1 MKRRLN
7 ILCILVMLVF
17 CYSVFEYGYY
27 YGNAFID
34 GARAGM
40 KAAEDREQFVRTNN
54 MKGVNLF
61 PDNYADLK
69 DSVYNEKT
77 GEFVPALYSKL
88 IVSVE
93 TPINIWVKFT
103 TLMCSFIGLFSTIL
117 SVVFFA
123 RIIIAINK
131 SSIFDWKNVRRLR
144 WLGAVLIL
152 NFLCVALP
160 GYISAY
166 ELSGALSI
174 PGYSLNISGL
184 VSKQTLVLGIVSLI
198 VGEVFAIGLRMKE
211 EQDLTI

>member
-7 ILCILVMLVF
+7 VLCLLVMLVF

-40 KAAEDREQFVRTNN
+40 KAAENKEKFVQTNN
-54 MKGVNLF
+54 MKGISLF
-61 PDNYADLK
+61 PDDYADLK

-88 IVSVE
+88 IVSVD
-93 TPINIWVKFT
+93 TPINIWLKFT
-103 TLMCSFIGLFSTIL
+103 TLMCNFIGLFSTIL
-117 SVVFFA
+117 SVVFFGQ
-123 RIIIAINK
+123 IVLAINK
-131 SSIFDWKNVRRLR
+131 STIFDWKNVRRLR

-166 ELSGALSI
+166 ELSDAFSV

>member
-7 ILCILVMLVF
+7 VLCLLVMLVF
-17 CYSVFEYGYY
+17 CYSVFESAYY
-27 YGNAFID
+27 YSNAFMD
-34 GARAGM
+34 GARVGM
-40 KAAEDREQFVRTNN
+40 KAVENKKQFVRTNN
-54 MKGVNLF
+54 MKGISLF
-61 PDNYADLK
+61 PDNFADFK
-69 DSVYNEKT
+69 DSVYNEVT
-77 GEFVPALYSKL
+77 GEYVPAIYSKL

-93 TPINIWVKFT
+93 TPINLWIKFII
-103 TLMCSFIGLFSTIL
+103 LMCNFIGLFSTIL
-117 SVVFFA
+117 SVVFFVQ
-123 RIIIAINK
+123 IIIAINK

-166 ELSGALSI
+166 ELSGVFSV

-184 VSKQTLVLGIVSLI
+184 VSKLTFVLGLVSLI